1 MHITLL
7 FYKKIKYYC
16 AHRLGEGEEDK
27 KEVFMFD
34 VNTQQVNKLKGELSS
49 AFVEVA
55 LANSNNQESPSPF
68 DLGNKIEASTT
79 TAAPLKKEQSV
90 SISSGYSKT
99 KQ

>member
-1 MHITLL
+1 
-7 FYKKIKYYC
+7 
-16 AHRLGEGEEDK
+16 
-27 KEVFMFD
+27 MFD

-55 LANSNNQESPSPF
+55 LANSNNQDTPSTP
-68 DLGNKIEASTT
+68 DLSNKIETSTT
-79 TAAPLKKEQSV
+79 TAAPLKKETV